1 MAGGSIDGASP
12 AVTALAILGAIAW
25 SLQLIPQ
32 IYLNYTRHSTEGL
45 HSSMMIL
52 WSIAGLPLAIHNI
65 LSGQHIA
72 LQIQAEVL
80 TGLSLVT
87 WAQTMYYGKKWS
99 IKKSIYVT
107 AMFVLA
113 FVAVQTGFIVGFKH
127 GNVPVC
133 HQEKFIL
140 ATAILAAVLLSLGVL
155 RHYWDIYE
163 ERTVRGIS
171 WGFVFLDALGD
182 LASLLAILLRSPID
196 RFAMGIYAS
205 ELTLWIG
212 IIIAGLVYNLPRAI
226 SRRFRRSSNEMV
238 SSFGEETAVAED
250 DDQMSVFR
258 SIQAE
263 NTRLPS
269 FRMRKRVTSGPAGA
283 RSSVETGPL

>member
-1 MAGGSIDGASP
+1 
-12 AVTALAILGAIAW
+12 
-25 SLQLIPQ
+25 
-32 IYLNYTRHSTEGL
+32 
-45 HSSMMIL
+45 
-52 WSIAGLPLAIHNI
+52 
-65 LSGQHIA
+65 
-72 LQIQAEVL
+72 
-80 TGLSLVT
+80 
-87 WAQTMYYGKKWS
+87 
-99 IKKSIYVT
+99 
-107 AMFVLA
+107 
-113 FVAVQTGFIVGFKH
+113 
-127 GNVPVC
+127 
-133 HQEKFIL
+133 
-140 ATAILAAVLLSLGVL
+140 
-155 RHYWDIYE
+155 
-163 ERTVRGIS
+163 
-171 WGFVFLDALGD
+171 
-182 LASLLAILLRSPID
+182 
-196 RFAMGIYAS
+196 MGIYAS